1 MEQTT
6 LEQEQTPP
14 HFLLIDL
21 SYSIFF
27 RYFST
32 KRWYGFAHPED
43 KFEDDY
49 DWFENIVFLK
59 SFEKNFSNSF
69 MKIIKKYK
77 MDHSNVILAKDCSRP
92 DIWRNAIFPKYKEN
106 RQGLYGEAPGQV
118 NVGKFFQHVY
128 TKIIPKLCQEYGW
141 QFLEHD
147 QLEADDIIALTKKHL
162 MVKNSNSKFL
172 IITSD
177 HDLMQLIDSNT
188 VLMDLRNKMLN
199 DKSTGNSQHDLLLK
213 IICGDKSDCIP
224 GCFKRCGVKT
234 AMKLILDS
242 NKLEEM
248 FKKHLGSK
256 DQFEKNKLLVDFNN
270 IPIKLIHSMNL
281 KLNSVFII

>member
-1 MEQTT
+1 MSEKTSTSTQKHK
-6 LEQEQTPP
+6 
-14 HFLLIDL
+14 HFLLVDL

-32 KRWYGFAHPED
+32 KRWYGFAHPDD
-43 KFEDDY
+43 KFEEDY
-49 DWFENIVFLK
+49 DWFENTIFLK
-59 SFEKNFSNSF
+59 SFEKNFASSF

-77 MDHSNVILAKDCSRP
+77 IDHENVILAKDCSRP

-106 RQGLYGEAPGQV
+106 RQGIYGEAPGQV
-118 NVGKFFQHVY
+118 NVGKFFQHAY
-128 TKIIPKLCQEYGW
+128 TKIIPKLLQEYGW
-141 QFLEHD
+141 KFLEHD
-147 QLEADDIIALTKKHL
+147 QLEADDVIALTKKHL
-162 MVKNSNSKFL
+162 MAQDSNSKFL

-188 VLMDLRNKMLN
+188 ILMDLRNKILN
-199 DKSTGNSQHDLLLK
+199 EKSSGNSQHDLLLK

-234 AMKLILDS
+234 AMKYILDPA
-242 NKLEEM
+242 KLEEM
-248 FKKHLGSK
+248 FKKHSGSK

-270 IPIKLIHSMNL
+270 IPNNLVSSMNL
-281 KLNSVFII
+281 KLSSVFIV